1 MRRFCLLPSS
11 WMRNRSEI
19 GFQFE
24 LKIAQGELG
33 TRRDTQKR
41 RKSDR
46 PLRPGREEI
55 RKNIRPRTQ
64 RQKAMNLLFSGGLL
78 LAFHDH
84 LRIVRYLEKH
94 LADRLEQRQS
104 VPAELVLL
112 GHDQDAVKK
121 IAEAGLEAEDD
132 LLSLGKIA
140 FGDHRRDILLDDG
153 KNGIELAFLFLDE
166 QARID
171 GRGGLAGDD
180 VVDALGHQDQRQ
192 YLRVFSPDK
201 QIDENA

>member
-1 MRRFCLLPSS
+1 M
-11 WMRNRSEI
+11 
-19 GFQFE
+19 
-24 LKIAQGELG
+24 
-33 TRRDTQKR
+33 
-41 RKSDR
+41 
-46 PLRPGREEI
+46 
-55 RKNIRPRTQ
+55 
-64 RQKAMNLLFSGGLL
+64 KAMTFLFSGGRL

-180 VVDALGHQDQRQ
+180 VIDAFGH
-192 YLRVFSPDK
+192 
-201 QIDENA
+201 